1 MAEQDNRSRSDRPL
15 EDNLYRELDTP
26 WDVEAFLQN
35 KTATAA
41 PPRSGE
47 KQRAPSDV
55 REPEPVYRMPEE
67 PRPRK
72 KAPPRK
78 KTRVNVRGW
87 AILIGIC
94 LAALLILVGLIFL
107 IVSLFTTDKPQ
118 EDQTLYTSPTVE
130 SVSREEIL
138 SDILSR
144 ADRLAMSYD

>member
-1 MAEQDNRSRSDRPL
+1 MTEQDNRNRTDRPL
-15 EDNLYRELDTP
+15 ENDLSRELDTP

-41 PPRSGE
+41 PPRSE
-47 KQRAPSDV
+47 ETQRVPSER
-55 REPEPVYRMPEE
+55 REPERVYRMPEE

-94 LAALLILVGLIFL
+94 LAALMVLVGLIFL
-107 IVSLFTTDKPQ
+107 VVSLFSTDAPE

-130 SVSREEIL
+130 SVSRETL
-138 SDILSR
+138 STVGEV
-144 ADRLAMSYD
+144 